1 MNTHIS
7 VTRVGGSFHPDSDRE
22 YDVQTTTVPA
32 GGMAVAEYTFKYPG
46 TYLLVNHKLIRAT
59 EKGQAIQIVVEGEEN
74 PDIMTV
80 ISPPSPIN

>member
-1 MNTHIS
+1 
-7 VTRVGGSFHPDSDRE
+7 
-22 YDVQTTTVPA
+22 
-32 GGMAVAEYTFKYPG
+32 MAVAEYTFKYPG